1 MKILIANVGSTS
13 FKYKL
18 LEMPEET
25 TLAEGRI
32 ERIGDDEAPVEHRIG
47 EQRVVKTCR
56 MPDYPSAIKEV
67 MTSLSD
73 LITQPADLDAVGFKT
88 VHLRGEPGTYLLNE
102 DTLQRMADYNDLAP
116 AHNPPYIQA
125 IRIFHKLYP
134 DLPLIGLFETAF
146 HTTIPDY
153 AYTYGVPYEW
163 QEQYGVRKYG
173 FHGASHRYVSQR
185 VPELIDTPVAGF
197 KLVSC
202 HLGGSASLCA
212 IVDGCS
218 IDTTMGFSAQDGLL
232 NSTRNGSI
240 DPFIIPFMMDRER
253 FATSDIR
260 EILSKKSGLLGISGL
275 SGDMRDLQ
283 EAAQK
288 GHRRAKLAVD
298 AFCYGV
304 KTQIAAMAAAMGG
317 VDAIA
322 FAGGIGERGA
332 DVRMQVS
339 KGLEFLGVCI
349 DATRN
354 KQGPPERVISLPDA
368 PVDMVIVQ
376 TNEEIIVARE
386 TARFLQ
392 A

>member
-1 MKILIANVGSTS
+1 VGSTS

-18 LEMPEET
+18 FDMADET

-47 EQRVVKTCR
+47 DQHLEKTCR
-56 MPDYPSAIKEV
+56 IPDYPSAIKEV
-67 MTSLSD
+67 MSSLSG
-73 LITQPADLDAVGFKT
+73 LIAEPTDLDAVGFKT
-88 VHLRGEPGTYLLNE
+88 VHLRGEPGIYLLNE
-102 DTLQRMADYNDLAP
+102 ETLQRMADYNDLAP

-125 IRIFHKLYP
+125 VRIFHDLYP
-134 DLPLIGLFETAF
+134 DLPLVGLFETAF

-185 VPELIDTPVAGF
+185 VPELIDTPDEGF

-218 IDTTMGFSAQDGLL
+218 VDTTMGFSAQDGLL

-240 DPFIIPFMMDRER
+240 DPFIVPFIMDREGLS
-253 FATSDIR
+253 TSEIR
-260 EILSKKSGLLGISGL
+260 DILSKKSGLLGISGI

-283 EAAQK
+283 KAAES
-288 GHRRAKLAVD
+288 GHQRAKLAVD
-298 AFCYGV
+298 AFCYGT
-304 KTQIAAMAAAMGG
+304 KKQIAAMAAAMGG

-322 FAGGIGERGA
+322 FAGGIGERGT
-332 DVRMQVS
+332 DVRRQVCE
-339 KGLEFLGVCI
+339 GLEFLGVRI
-349 DATRN
+349 AMKSND
-354 KQGPPERVISLPDA
+354 QGPPERVISQPHS
-368 PVDMVIVQ
+368 PVDVVIVN

-386 TARFLQ
+386 SVRFLQ
-392 A
+392 T